1 MSFAEVVVKRRVTV
15 VMLTTGLLVIGIICF
30 LRLPQE
36 LFPPIT
42 FPQITIVTEYANA
55 APEEIETLI
64 TRPIEESVSS
74 VAGLKRLE
82 STSREG
88 RSTIKVSFNWGQDV
102 DFAALA
108 VREKIDVVKERLP
121 KESSDPVVLKFD
133 PLSRP
138 IILLSVTG
146 ANMQPVQLK
155 MLSEKI
161 FKDNLEKTEGVASAA
176 ISGGA
181 DRQIFIN
188 IDQARLEANHLS
200 LLEVIDQVEK
210 ANVTYP
216 AGSIKKGLYEYLIR
230 TVGEFRSVKEIGYSV
245 AGVDTVKKMK
255 REETSFVEKG
265 DSGPRSTV
273 DSLREEVQK
282 KLLEKRLVLVRD
294 IAEVE
299 DGVAEKTSIS
309 RHNGKD
315 NISIAIQKQ
324 ANANTIQV
332 VDRVMKTLDFLK
344 EDIDARGLSYN
355 VIYDHSIFI
364 RKSLEDLANDAFVG
378 GMLAF
383 VILFISLRSV
393 LPALLTTIAI
403 PMTVIGTFFL
413 MSLGGITL
421 NTMSLGGLALG
432 AGMIVDASIVVLE
445 NIFSKR
451 EQGAEP
457 YEAAIT
463 GTSEVIWPVITSNA
477 TTIAVFLPLIIFVP
491 GIPGQLFRDL
501 SWAIIY
507 SQIIS
512 TILPLTFVPMMSVY
526 LRVKPKP
533 PETAPK
539 KAWTEFLEKRLVDPK
554 IPRGKKL
561 AFCGMVIVTALVVCG
576 VLVVGLGSRLEKEVL
591 PKVDQGQF
599 LVKVEM
605 PLGTRLE
612 ITDRVCTRIE
622 NTLKEIPEIQDI
634 AVTIGSEKGSK
645 GAVKLDTL
653 RPSQAIILV
662 TLKKER
668 KKPSAVV
675 VQEIEEKAE
684 HLDKEAGTI
693 EFVLAES
700 EFSFAEGGNK
710 PVQIE
715 VKGYEF
721 KEMLA
726 LVDRVKGNLMDIK
739 GVMNIQDDMG
749 KTSPET
755 QVFIDKKR
763 AALYGISALDISL
776 IAKAA
781 LGGVVPTQ
789 YREAGKEYD
798 VLVRLSERD
807 RENVSTLGDLLLYS
821 KVLDSLLP
829 LKEVAAIQQSASPS
843 EIKRV
848 DQERTIII
856 SAEID
861 NLVAKNKDVLPKV
874 QEMLRDMNISPDSGM
889 QVALSGKAREI
900 KESFDKVIFAFILA
914 FALVYMIMA
923 AQFESFVQP
932 AIIMTTVP
940 LAFAGILVALVIGGH
955 SINVISALGSII
967 LVGTVVANGIMLI
980 ETINQLRADGMSIEE
995 ASITASKVRTRPILM
1010 SMFTSVV
1017 GLIPLALGLGEGA
1030 ELRSPMAASM
1040 MGGLLSSTF
1049 LTLMVLPC
1057 FNIFVIRGMEM
1068 LTGFQED
1075 EEEEEEIERKDDDGA
1090 APHPEGGHI

>member
-1 MSFAEVVVKRRVTV
+1 MSLAEVVVKRKVTV
-15 VMLTTGLLVIGIICF
+15 VMLTTGLMVIGVICF

-42 FPQITIVTEYANA
+42 FPQITVVTEYANA

-108 VREKIDVVKERLP
+108 VRAKIDVVKERLP

-138 IILLSVTG
+138 IMLLSVTG
-146 ANMQPVQLK
+146 NNMPPIQLK
-155 MLSEKI
+155 MLAEKL
-161 FKDNLEKTEGVASAA
+161 FKDNLEKVEGVASAS

-210 ANVTYP
+210 ANITYP

-245 AGVDTVKKMK
+245 AGVDTVKKVR
-255 REETSFVEKG
+255 REDNSFVEKG
-265 DSGPRSTV
+265 ESGPRSTL
-273 DSLREEVQK
+273 DSLREEVTK
-282 KLLEKRLVLVRD
+282 KLLEKRLVLIRD

-299 DGVAEKTSIS
+299 DGVAEKSSVS
-309 RHNGKD
+309 RHNGSD

-332 VDRVMKTLDFLK
+332 VDRVRKTLDFLK
-344 EDIDARGLSYN
+344 EDIDSRGLRYDI
-355 VIYDHSIFI
+355 IYDHSVFI
-364 RKSLEDLANDAFVG
+364 RKSLEDLSNDAVSG
-378 GMLAF
+378 GQLAF
-383 VILFISLRSV
+383 IVLFISLRSI
-393 LPALLTTIAI
+393 LPALLTTISI

-413 MSLGGITL
+413 MNLSGITL

-432 AGMIVDASIVVLE
+432 AGMIVDTSIVVLE

-451 EQGAEP
+451 EQGMDA
-457 YEAAIT
+457 YKAAVE
-463 GTSEVIWPVITSNA
+463 GAGEVTWPVITSNA

-501 SWAIIY
+501 SWAIIH

-512 TILPLTFVPMMSVY
+512 TILPITVIPMVSIY
-526 LRVKPKP
+526 LKVKSSEYKP
-533 PETAPK
+533 FPWTA
-539 KAWTEFLEKRLVDPK
+539 FLEKRLIGK
-554 IPRGKKL
+554 HIPRGKKMAYCAMIL
-561 AFCGMVIVTALVVCG
+561 GITFGICGFLV
-576 VLVVGLGSRLEKEVL
+576 GSILPKLEKEVL

-599 LVKVEM
+599 IVKVDM

-612 ITDRVCTRIE
+612 ITDRVCQRLE
-622 NTLKEIPEIQDI
+622 NIFKDIPEIQDV
-634 AVTIGSEKGSK
+634 AVTIGSEKGGK

-675 VQEIEEKAE
+675 VHEIEQKAE
-684 HLDKEAGTI
+684 DMDREAGQI

-710 PVQIE
+710 PIQIE
-715 VKGYEF
+715 VKGYNF
-721 KEMLA
+721 KEMMELID
-726 LVDRVKGNLMDIK
+726 VVKANLQAIK
-739 GVMNIQDDMG
+739 GVENIQDDMG

-755 QVFIDKKR
+755 QVYIDKKR

-781 LGGVVPTQ
+781 LGGVVPTE
-789 YREAGKEYD
+789 YREAGKEFEI
-798 VLVRLSERD
+798 LVRLSEKD
-807 RENVSTLGDLLLYS
+807 RRNVQHLGDLLLYS
-821 KVLDSLLP
+821 KVLDTLIP
-829 LKEVAAIQQSASPS
+829 LKEVAKIEQSASPS
-843 EIKRV
+843 EIKRL
-848 DQERTIII
+848 DQERTIVV

-861 NLVAKNKDVLPKV
+861 NSIAKNKDVLPLV
-874 QEMLRDMNISPDSGM
+874 QIMLRDMKIAPESGM
-889 QVALSGKAREI
+889 HVALSGKAREI
-900 KESFDKVIFAFILA
+900 KESFDKVIFAFVLA

-932 AIIMTTVP
+932 AMIMITVP
-940 LAFAGILVALVIGGH
+940 LAFAGVVVALITAGA
-955 SINVISALGSII
+955 SINVISALGIII
-967 LVGTVVANGIMLI
+967 LVGTVVNNGIMLI
-980 ETINQLRADGMSIEE
+980 ETSNQYRAEGMSIEE
-995 ASITASKVRTRPILM
+995 ASILSAKARTRPILM

-1017 GLIPLALGLGEGA
+1017 GLVPLALGLGEGA
-1030 ELRSPMAASM
+1030 ELRSPMAVSM

-1049 LTLMVLPC
+1049 LTLIVLPC
-1057 FNIFVIRGMEM
+1057 FNILVTRGIEM
-1068 LTGFQED
+1068 LTGYNED
-1075 EEEEEEIERKDDDGA
+1075 EEEEEEPADEG
-1090 APHPEGGHI
+1090 PHPQGEQI